1 LRKGAHSI
9 GSNVRDA
16 ASYALW
22 ALARSQNH
30 SALVPH
36 ANNLAQRLATV
47 ALYDREIHIR
57 RAASATFQEHVG
69 RTVSRT
75 LGISCLG
82 LTMVCT
88 EFVSSWDRR
97 VRKDRLLR
105 CQYSEERLFGCCTSS
120 SEVSKLNDNLQHP
133 HSDPFGSHIEYQR
146 FLFDHILD
154 VVLRHWDV
162 SMRELGSQSLRFIC
176 LRNMSILAPLA
187 IEKSVSKFPYRDR
200 YSTYNFTDPSSRFF

>member
-30 SALVPH
+30 SALIPH

-57 RAASATFQEHVG
+57 RAASAAFQEHVG

-75 LGISCLG
+75 LEIFADLG
-82 LTMVCT
+82 SHFIL
-88 EFVSSWDRR
+88 ESVSSWNRR
-97 VRKDRLLR
+97 VRKNRLLCR
-105 CQYSEERLFGCCTSS
+105 
-120 SEVSKLNDNLQHP
+120 
-133 HSDPFGSHIEYQR
+133 
-146 FLFDHILD
+146 
-154 VVLRHWDV
+154 
-162 SMRELGSQSLRFIC
+162 
-176 LRNMSILAPLA
+176 
-187 IEKSVSKFPYRDR
+187 
-200 YSTYNFTDPSSRFF
+200 

>member
-1 LRKGAHSI
+1 MNEPFCLPNISPKALYFDLRKGAHSI

-57 RAASATFQEHVG
+57 RAASAAFQEHVG

-75 LGISCLG
+75 LIFFSTWGI
-82 LTMVCT
+82 LTLYRICFLM
-88 EFVSSWDRR
+88 
-97 VRKDRLLR
+97 
-105 CQYSEERLFGCCTSS
+105 
-120 SEVSKLNDNLQHP
+120 
-133 HSDPFGSHIEYQR
+133 GST
-146 FLFDHILD
+146 
-154 VVLRHWDV
+154 
-162 SMRELGSQSLRFIC
+162 C
-176 LRNMSILAPLA
+176 
-187 IEKSVSKFPYRDR
+187 
-200 YSTYNFTDPSSRFF
+200 